1 MAIRLFIAIEI
12 EKRIKE
18 RIIDSLNL
26 LKKADAGVRWVACE
40 NIHATVKFLGNI
52 DAKTLPALIKYID
65 NVVSFFSPFKIQ
77 IANVGAFPTIKKPR
91 ILFVCIQDKENNLI
105 KIFEEL
111 EKGIEKYGIKRDTK
125 NYVGHI
131 TIGRTKS
138 QKNLRKLTELLQSDS
153 DRFFGQE
160 KVHYIS
166 LIQSELTPDGP
177 IYTTIKQFQ
186 LYENEYRKS

>member
-18 RIIDSLNL
+18 RILDYLKH
-26 LKKADAGVRWVACE
+26 LKKADTGVRWVAYE
-40 NIHATVKFLGNI
+40 NIHITVKFLGNI
-52 DAKTLPALIKYID
+52 DAKMLPALINSID
-65 NVVSFFSPFKIQ
+65 NVLSCFSPFRIQ
-77 IANVGAFPTIKKPR
+77 IGNVGAFPTVKKPR
-91 ILFVCIQDKENNLI
+91 ILFVCIQDKENNLL
-105 KIFEEL
+105 KIFERL
-111 EKGIEKYGIKRDTK
+111 EKGIEEYGIKRDTK

-138 QKNLRKLTELLQSDS
+138 QKNLRKLIDLLQADS

-160 KVHYIS
+160 KVRHIS

-177 IYTTIKQFQ
+177 IYTTIKKFQ

>member
-18 RIIDSLNL
+18 RILDFLNH
-26 LKKADAGVRWVACE
+26 LKKADAGVRWVDSE
-40 NIHATVKFLGNI
+40 NIHVTLKFLGNI
-52 DAKTLPALIKYID
+52 DAIMLPALIKYID
-65 NVVSFFSPFKIQ
+65 NVMSCFSPFKIQ
-77 IANVGAFPTIKKPR
+77 IGNVGAFPTVKKPR
-91 ILFVCIQDKENNLI
+91 ILFVGVGDKENNLL
-105 KIFEEL
+105 KIFEQL
-111 EKGIEKYGIKRDTK
+111 EKGIEEYGIKRETK

-138 QKNLRKLTELLQSDS
+138 QKNLRKIMDTLQSDS
-153 DRFFGQE
+153 DHFFGQE
-160 KVHYIS
+160 KVHHIS

-177 IYTTIKQFQ
+177 IYATIKKFQ